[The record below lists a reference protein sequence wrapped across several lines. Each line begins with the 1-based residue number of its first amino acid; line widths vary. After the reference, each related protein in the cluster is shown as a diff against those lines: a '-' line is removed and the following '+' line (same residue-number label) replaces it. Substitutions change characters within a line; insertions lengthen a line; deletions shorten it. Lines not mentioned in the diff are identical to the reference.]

1 MSNLNSAF
9 VKHIIIEKEAVY
21 KIKFAKVLRG
31 KNIEKT
37 FIDIQQNHVFSFIK
51 QRDHQ
56 CWTSNKND
64 RLLIYQADQDVFR
77 FIIEKV
83 LRLSWIFADCLK
95 FRQPIFSYFC
105 SLRRELFNFLQ
116 ARAIGVIPIKRATE
130 NWLAICW
137 RVFNQWT
144 VDANWKSFRII
155 FRKFWLQSFQIIRW
169 LTLPR
174 RHSLRTNFV
183 KMRTILE
190 LTISLVLKNCTTCI
204 LKVGTIVF
212 CLINY

>member
-9 VKHIIIEKEAVY
+9 VKHIIVEKEAVY

-95 FRQPIFSYFC
+95 FGQPIFSYFW
-105 SLRRELFNFLQ
+105 SLRREIFNFLQ

-137 RVFNQWT
+137 RVFDQWT
-144 VDANWKSFRII
+144 VNASWKSFRII

-174 RHSLRTNFV
+174 RHSLRTNFE
-183 KMRTILE
+183 KNENYSWIDNFAFFL
-190 LTISLVLKNCTTCI
+190 NCTTCI